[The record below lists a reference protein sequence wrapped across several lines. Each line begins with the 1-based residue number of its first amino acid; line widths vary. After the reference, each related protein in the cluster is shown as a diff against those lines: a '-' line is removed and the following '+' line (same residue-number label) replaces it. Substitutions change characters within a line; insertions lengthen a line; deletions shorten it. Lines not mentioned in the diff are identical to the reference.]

1 MATKKTKVQTKTFD
15 LAKAIIKVDLGCGER
30 KCGPDFLGMDVREVP
45 GVDVVHNLEVTP
57 WPFPTESV
65 TLLSASH
72 VVEHI
77 NPHDFGFIK
86 FMDEAWRVL
95 KYGGQFRIST
105 PYAGS
110 TGYWSDPT
118 HVNPCTH
125 HTFHYFD
132 PLQVTGL
139 YSEYKPKPWKIEQL
153 YFQIDGNLEVLLSKR
168 YEDPSYI
175 K

>member
-1 MATKKTKVQTKTFD
+1 MGKTSPSVARI
-15 LAKAIIKVDLGCGER
+15 LASRKNEIIKIDLGCGEH
-30 KCGPDFLGMDVREVP
+30 KPEGFIGMDVRKLP
-45 GVDVVHNLEVTP
+45 GVDVVHDMEKTP
-57 WPFPTESV
+57 WPFPDGCA

-77 NPHDFGFIK
+77 DPRAFGFIK

-95 KYGGQFRIST
+95 KPEGQFRIAT

-132 PLQVTGL
+132 PLQPTGL
-139 YSEYKPKPWKIEQL
+139 YKEYKPKPWKIEQL
-153 YFQIDGNLEVLLSKR
+153 YWSPDGNMEVLLSKR
-168 YEDPSYI
+168 REDPSY
-175 K
+175 KK